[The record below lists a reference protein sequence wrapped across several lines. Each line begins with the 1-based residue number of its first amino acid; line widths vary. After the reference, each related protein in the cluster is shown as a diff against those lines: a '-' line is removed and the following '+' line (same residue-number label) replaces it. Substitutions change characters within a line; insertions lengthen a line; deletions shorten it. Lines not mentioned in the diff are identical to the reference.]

1 MVDRK
6 FLNADLGWR
15 NFDLVDK
22 HDTVDHHTPLVSR
35 EGILRITTPGSRT
48 LLEVNYFKLQ

>member
-35 EGILRITTPGSRT
+35 EGILPIYSYTRIMHSDGS
-48 LLEVNYFKLQ
+48 KLF